1 MFTKRQL
8 ISMAAAMS
16 LICFMA
22 FPALGQQDYQQ
33 GQQGQQGYP
42 QGEIGSQPQIDE
54 ETLEK
59 TAEAYTEITTIHENF
74 QSSLQ
79 QTEDPA
85 ERQEMQAVA
94 NEKMVQAINE
104 AGLEVEEYTSNMQAI
119 RTDQRMGEKFMSK
132 VQSMQ

>member
-8 ISMAAAMS
+8 LSMAAAMS

-22 FPALGQQDYQQ
+22 FPAMAQQ
-33 GQQGQQGYP
+33 GQQGEMGTQP
-42 QGEIGSQPQIDE
+42 RVGEAA
-54 ETLEK
+54 LEK
-59 TAEAYTEITTIHENF
+59 TAEAYTEIIAINDNF

-85 ERQEMQAVA
+85 ERQEMQVAA
-94 NEKMVQAINE
+94 NEKMIQAIKE
-104 AGLEVEEYTSNMQAI
+104 AGLEVEEYNSNMQAI
-119 RTDQRMGEKFMSK
+119 RTDEGMGEKFMSK

>member
-8 ISMAAAMS
+8 LSMAAAMS

-33 GQQGQQGYP
+33 G
-42 QGEIGSQPQIDE
+42 EMGSQPQIGE
-54 ETLEK
+54 AALEK
-59 TAEAYTEITTIHENF
+59 TAEAYTEIIAINDNF

-85 ERQEMQAVA
+85 ERQEMQAAA
-94 NEKMVQAINE
+94 NEKMIQAIEE
-104 AGLEVEEYTSNMQAI
+104 AGLEVEEYNSNMQAI
-119 RTDQRMGEKFMSK
+119 RADQGMGEKFMSK

>member
-22 FPALGQQDYQQ
+22 FPAMGQQ

-74 QSSLQ
+74 QHSLQ